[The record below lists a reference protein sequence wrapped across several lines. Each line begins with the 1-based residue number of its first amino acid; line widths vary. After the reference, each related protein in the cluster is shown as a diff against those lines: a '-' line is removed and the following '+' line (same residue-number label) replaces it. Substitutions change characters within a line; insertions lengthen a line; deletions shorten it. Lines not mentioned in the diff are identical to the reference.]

1 MNHGAGVM
9 SDKDKR
15 HDGPD
20 DATERELIEMEFQ
33 SMVENLS
40 LDESAPTSYLDE
52 LDNFAESNKFIAPK
66 PERKNLAQNLKGN
79 SIVITV
85 RTSVLPFLNG
95 GNCCMNGS
103 GTQCLEDCGSDSAPG
118 SEKLRTA
125 LRSGY

>member
-15 HDGPD
+15 QDGPD

-52 LDNFAESNKFIAPK
+52 LDAI
-66 PERKNLAQNLKGN
+66 
-79 SIVITV
+79 
-85 RTSVLPFLNG
+85 
-95 GNCCMNGS
+95 
-103 GTQCLEDCGSDSAPG
+103 SDSEKFMAPNPAKK
-118 SEKLRTA
+118 SA
-125 LRSGY
+125 

>member
-1 MNHGAGVM
+1 MNHGVRVM

-52 LDNFAESNKFIAPK
+52 LDNFEDSNKFIAPK
-66 PERKNLAQNLKGN
+66 PERKGFSQTLRSALSAFKKWK
-79 SIVITV
+79 
-85 RTSVLPFLNG
+85 
-95 GNCCMNGS
+95 NGS
-103 GTQCLEDCGSDSAPG
+103 AYRDDDGV
-118 SEKLRTA
+118 A
-125 LRSGY
+125 L